1 MHSKH
6 VKHFKYLNTRIMA
19 KYVSEPSENF
29 ALLDKYTGE
38 ILEYR
43 ETRKV
48 TVDEF
53 IMVFFTSYPE
63 LMKLSGVQLK
73 VLMCCWKLSS
83 FNPTNE
89 TTGNV
94 VHNNPTFKEYCKEEG
109 VDAPDGSI
117 DNAISVLC
125 KKRLLLKRCRGE
137 YLLNPE
143 YFFKGTLSNR
153 SKIDLRFVVEP
164 TQG

>member
-1 MHSKH
+1 
-6 VKHFKYLNTRIMA
+6 MA
-19 KYVSEPSENF
+19 KYVTETSENY
-29 ALLDKYTGE
+29 ALLDKQTGE

-63 LMKLSGVQLK
+63 LMKLTGVQLK

-83 FNPTNE
+83 FNPINE
-89 TTGNV
+89 KTGNI
-94 VHNNPTFKEYCKEEG
+94 VHNNPSFKDYCREEG
-109 VDAPDGSI
+109 VTAPDAGI
-117 DNAISVLC
+117 DNAISKLC
-125 KKRLLLKRCRGE
+125 KKRLILKRCKGE
-137 YLLNPE
+137 YILNPE

-153 SKIDLRFVVEP
+153 SKIDLRFIVEP
-164 TQG
+164 TQR